1 VTAAPEQFEEAQ
13 ERRYDAA
20 LMRRLLHYLRPYRGR
35 ALVAVLMLLAGAVLA
50 LVGPALTQRALDVAV
65 PHHDVALLGT
75 LAGAFVL
82 ALLLEFAL
90 DYGQTLLTAWIGQW
104 VMSDLRLE
112 LFTHLQ
118 GLSISYFDRNPVG
131 RLMTRITSDVET
143 LNELF
148 SSGVVTVF
156 GDEFTLIAIMTMMLV
171 VDWRLALVAF
181 GVIPVMLLVA
191 AVFRRSVRQA
201 FHDIRIRVARINS
214 FLQEHL
220 SGMRVVQLFGREEV
234 TAREFAVINKD
245 HLSAHL
251 RSITVYALFFPAVEF
266 LGSVALGALLWYG
279 GLRVLDQTLTVG
291 ILAAFIQLTRRFF
304 QPLQD
309 LAEKYNLLQS
319 AMASSER
326 IFRLMDTQPTVLE
339 PVHPKRLARPFRGEV
354 VFEDVWFRYGGD
366 RVPGSEF
373 RVAESDEATS
383 NEPGTRNPELP
394 TDNWVL
400 KGVSFTARPDQTLAI
415 VGHTGAGKTTII
427 SLLLRFYDPQRG
439 RITLDGVD
447 LRELPLAQLREL
459 VGFVQQD
466 LFLFTG
472 NILHNLTLDAKI
484 SPERAHEAASRV
496 GADRFINRLPDT
508 YAHIL
513 GERGRNLS
521 VGERQLLSFARALAR
536 DPRILVLDEATSSV
550 DAEAEAQIQAAL
562 AELMRGRTTL
572 VVAHR
577 LSTILHANEIL
588 VLHHG
593 EVAERGSHRELLARK
608 GLYERLYRLQ
618 LRGPTRE
625 HRVGV

>member
-1 VTAAPEQFEEAQ
+1 MTAAPELFEEAQ
-13 ERRYDAA
+13 ERHYDAA

-65 PHHDVALLGT
+65 PHRDVALLGT
-75 LAGAFVL
+75 LAGTFVL

-90 DYGQTLLTAWIGQW
+90 DYGQTLLTAWIGQR

-148 SSGVVTVF
+148 SSGLVTVF
-156 GDEFTLIAIMTMMLV
+156 GDVFTLIAIMTMMLV

-181 GVIPVMLLVA
+181 AVIPLMLLVA
-191 AVFRRSVRQA
+191 AVFRRSVREA
-201 FHDIRIRVARINS
+201 FRDIRIRVARING

-234 TAREFAVINKD
+234 TARQFAVINKE

-339 PVHPKRLARPFRGEV
+339 PAHPKRLARPVRGEV
-354 VFEDVWFRYGGD
+354 VFEDVWFRYGSEA
-366 RVPGSEF
+366 VSSSEF
-373 RVAESDEATS
+373 GADSDTTEQPDT
-383 NEPGTRNPELP
+383 EHGTRNPS
-394 TDNWVL
+394 DNWVL
-400 KGVSFTARPDQTLAI
+400 KGVSFTASPDQTLAI

-472 NILHNLTLDAKI
+472 DILHNLTLDAPI
-484 SPERAHEAASRV
+484 SAERAHEAAARV

-588 VLHHG
+588 VLHYG

>member
-1 VTAAPEQFEEAQ
+1 
-13 ERRYDAA
+13 
-20 LMRRLLHYLRPYRGR
+20 M
-35 ALVAVLMLLAGAVLA
+35 
-50 LVGPALTQRALDVAV
+50 
-65 PHHDVALLGT
+65 
-75 LAGAFVL
+75 
-82 ALLLEFAL
+82 
-90 DYGQTLLTAWIGQW
+90 LTAWIGQR

-148 SSGVVTVF
+148 SSGLVTVF
-156 GDEFTLIAIMTMMLV
+156 GDVFTLIAIMTMMLV
-171 VDWRLALVAF
+171 VDWRLALGSLRSHPAH
-181 GVIPVMLLVA
+181 A
-191 AVFRRSVRQA
+191 ARSPRFSAAACERRSS
-201 FHDIRIRVARINS
+201 DIRIRVARINRLPAGAS
-214 FLQEHL
+214 L
-220 SGMRVVQLFGREEV
+220 GNAGGAVVRPGRGHRAPV
-234 TAREFAVINKD
+234 RR
-245 HLSAHL
+245 HQQGSPLAHL

-339 PVHPKRLARPFRGEV
+339 PAHPKRLARPIRGEV

-366 RVPGSEF
+366 SVPSSEF
-373 RVAESDEATS
+373 RDQSKPEHSEL
-383 NEPGTRNPELP
+383 GTRNSALSTE
-394 TDNWVL
+394 NWVL

-447 LRELPLAQLREL
+447 LRELPLAQVREL

-472 NILHNLTLDAKI
+472 DILHNLTLDAPI
-484 SPERAHEAASRV
+484 SPSGRMRLLPEWGQTGSSTACQTPTLTSWASEA
-496 GADRFINRLPDT
+496 GT
-508 YAHIL
+508 
-513 GERGRNLS
+513 
-521 VGERQLLSFARALAR
+521 
-536 DPRILVLDEATSSV
+536 
-550 DAEAEAQIQAAL
+550 
-562 AELMRGRTTL
+562 
-572 VVAHR
+572 
-577 LSTILHANEIL
+577 
-588 VLHHG
+588 
-593 EVAERGSHRELLARK
+593 
-608 GLYERLYRLQ
+608 
-618 LRGPTRE
+618 
-625 HRVGV
+625 